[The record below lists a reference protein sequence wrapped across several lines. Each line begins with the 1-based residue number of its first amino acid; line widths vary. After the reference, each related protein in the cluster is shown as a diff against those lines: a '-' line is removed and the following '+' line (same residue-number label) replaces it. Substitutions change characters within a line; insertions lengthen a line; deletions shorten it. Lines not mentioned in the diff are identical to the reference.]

1 MNFIIATHGA
11 FASGLLSATEVI
23 LGHQER
29 VRAID
34 MYVDEE
40 PLDQKINRA
49 IQEFQDK
56 DADLV
61 ILTDMFGG
69 SVNQK
74 LMKLIDMSKVK
85 VLTGINLPMLLE
97 ILTVNNDELDADR
110 LNQIISQGREQMMFV
125 NEYLVNADLE
135 DDF

>member
-1 MNFIIATHGA
+1 
-11 FASGLLSATEVI
+11 
-23 LGHQER
+23 
-29 VRAID
+29 